1 MVVEVGYAQAWDLE
15 ACAPWRPISA
25 EEAREWDAAG
35 LPYVVVY
42 REPGREAPLE
52 VRLVSW
58 RDHYVGL
65 WVYDAQGRRTYDLDM
80 RLLDDPSR
88 LLRRY
93 SVGWYYTGPEMAEFD
108 KACPR
113 ITMDLF
119 PDGREGPTDG
129 GAAGAGRGLLRHLA
143 RTPGRRALDGPPRL
157 RGVAAALGPGTRAH

>member
-1 MVVEVGYAQAWDLE
+1 MVVEVGYAQGWDPE
-15 ACAPWRPISA
+15 ARAPWRPISA
-25 EEAREWDAAG
+25 REARERDVTG

-80 RLLDDPSR
+80 RVLDAPSR

-93 SVGWYYTGPEMAEFD
+93 I
-108 KACPR
+108 C
-113 ITMDLF
+113 
-119 PDGREGPTDG
+119 
-129 GAAGAGRGLLRHLA
+129 
-143 RTPGRRALDGPPRL
+143 DGPPAGPPPAGL
-157 RGVAAALGPGTRAH
+157 ADPGRGAGKP